1 MVKTLRI
8 TTVVAAMMAA
18 AMFALPIK
26 YGIQTDENVEKFIG
40 APGVIE
46 EFKATSGNIRQAPSD
61 QVHPLVQQAQAFAL
75 ILDPPKPEVPT
86 PRRGAPGNRQVTVTP
101 PDLTPKFKV
110 LTTSYYENNPELS
123 MALIDEPGKGKH
135 WIRQSTTVNHLFI
148 EQIKDGVVI
157 VRNGE
162 TTFETPIEP
171 KKVVPPAAARTVISP
186 TNTSRAGRAAAEPPV
201 RAPVRS
207 PIIVK
212 NPKTE
217 IDDPRAQRVE
227 ELIEKMR
234 LLESQSDDPDNPQA
248 SNEEKA
254 AQLQKI
260 INEIRNSNL
269 NISDEEAQNLD
280 DLGEVLD
287 NLESDGSE

>member
-75 ILDPPKPEVPT
+75 ILDHPKPEVPT

-162 TTFETPIEP
+162 TTFETPI
-171 KKVVPPAAARTVISP
+171 
-186 TNTSRAGRAAAEPPV
+186 EPPV